1 MRSRRHSVLPAH
13 GRVRIDEALI
23 NGTAGKKFH
32 ARNRVLALRDD
43 R

>member
-1 MRSRRHSVLPAH
+1 VLPAH

-23 NGTAGKKFH
+23 NGKAGKMFH
-32 ARNRVLALRDD
+32 ARNRLSALRDD